1 MISTFLWIIKNLF
14 YLSPDFEIHS
24 MGYKQ
29 FYRFVFALFLSLN
42 VLVYL
47 AKSGATPLY
56 YFSAAVVTFS
66 ISYLF
71 AMLMFK
77 KIGWRKQEASR

>member
-1 MISTFLWIIKNLF
+1 
-14 YLSPDFEIHS
+14 

-47 AKSGATPLY
+47 AKSGAAPLH
-56 YFSAAVVTFS
+56 YFSAAVVAFC

-71 AMLMFK
+71 AMLMFR
-77 KIGWRKQEASR
+77 KIGWRKEEINR